1 MTAQK
6 KLSVAQLEKQ
16 IDACLSKPAPPRQR
30 VCAALRDSRMIV
42 NALLDT
48 VRQLTRIGVPVQSK
62 VEEGEGCV
70 RVIVTI
76 PAARSNA
83 PTA

>member
-1 MTAQK
+1 MCRPPF
-6 KLSVAQLEKQ
+6 SSSE
-16 IDACLSKPAPPRQR
+16 PAPSKGR
-30 VCAALRDSRMIV
+30 VTAALRDSRMIV
-42 NALLDT
+42 NAVLDT

-62 VEEGEGCV
+62 VEEGDDCV

-76 PAARSNA
+76 PAARSKA

>member
-1 MTAQK
+1 M
-6 KLSVAQLEKQ
+6 SNLEKQ
-16 IDACLSKPAPPRQR
+16 VDARLSRPALPEKR
-30 VCAALRDSRMIV
+30 VSAALRDSRMVV

-48 VRQLTRIGVPVQSK
+48 VRQLTRIGVPVQSR
-62 VEEGEGCV
+62 VEEGKGCV

-76 PAARSNA
+76 PAAKSNA

>member
-1 MTAQK
+1 M
-6 KLSVAQLEKQ
+6 V
-16 IDACLSKPAPPRQR
+16 
-30 VCAALRDSRMIV
+30 V

-48 VRQLTRIGVPVQSK
+48 VRQLTRIGVPVQSR
-62 VEEGEGCV
+62 VEEVEDCV

-76 PAARSNA
+76 PAVKSNA

>member
-1 MTAQK
+1 M
-6 KLSVAQLEKQ
+6 V
-16 IDACLSKPAPPRQR
+16 
-30 VCAALRDSRMIV
+30 V

-48 VRQLTRIGVPVQSK
+48 VRQLTRIGVPVQSR
-62 VEEGEGCV
+62 VEEGDGCV

-76 PAARSNA
+76 PAAGHKT